1 MAKKRE
7 SRQLMTLMPN
17 KIGALEE
24 LFAKTRSAVSEVED
38 DQDIGFLNE
47 GLIGVTLDTE
57 LDIEALI
64 DEAIADRSLAS
75 RDLKFDDSQMP
86 RAKNFLEWCTGRHF
100 LKADPYLEQALIGVR
115 LFAEYCPR
123 CSDVEW
129 MDIDNHEP
137 QEGLEGLRQHVTCM
151 EHGHCPK
158 CGVGR
163 AELLRNKELKFYNEL
178 AVNAGQRCVTGDTHV
193 FTSLGIE
200 RIGTIGREKP
210 FGFSRHESDVFNG
223 TALETSSDFY
233 KGREERVWDLK
244 LSNSY
249 ILRGTGDHPVWT
261 TSGFK
266 TLGVMTEDAIVPVYV
281 NQQCW
286 GNLVPDVISMQR
298 SSRAL
303 FDEAYAKC
311 PDTNKGQLQTCIFG
325 PAREISEDLYTVLG
339 LWVAEGRDGLISNMD
354 ADVNAFVYKTLT
366 QYISKRYVKIS
377 DTGVKLIGYQA
388 RAWLASLLGCSV
400 SDLTLGSERKSIPET
415 VLKSP
420 KSYVCAFLRGLF
432 EGDGTCSSP
441 KGKKSGS
448 VSYASISKTLSYD
461 VYSVLINLGILPRIR
476 ERMTWATNGTE
487 NQVSKP
493 CWNVGFT
500 GLQNLERFAESVG
513 FMSDR
518 KNNRLS
524 GVILRHR
531 EKSNVPYK
539 FENYSFLKPRVSN
552 LLSRVQS
559 ELSQF
564 ELAKEH
570 RRDPDKYLHVKS
582 KKRLGLYTVFGR
594 SFSDALGCRWDKLF
608 CANSSRAL
616 TKSKLLYVCDSILR
630 FGHYLS
636 TGLTSEL
643 NELRSYCADDTFLLQ
658 VKSCK
663 QSSVSEVTYDFTLP
677 KTHKFIT
684 QGVLS
689 HNSGKSILVA
699 MLSSYITHQILKV
712 QRPTEV
718 LGIGDNTILHGTFV
732 ALTQKQA
739 MDTLWE
745 PYYGYLLT
753 SPWFQKYHALI
764 REYERKY
771 GVEVMKIRDTFVLY
785 RHRSLVVYP
794 AGPDKRVLRGRTR
807 IFSATDEIGWF
818 DNNEASAKVKTSARE
833 VHIAL
838 DRSLLTVRAEEQ
850 RQIAADFDLAFTGY
864 NFNISSPS
872 HARDKINELVRL
884 SQGSDKILGLHA
896 PTWKMNP
903 KISQESLSENFK
915 NDPVG
920 TWRDYGAVAPL
931 SANPFITQMDM
942 INDAL
947 REKGRNLVQYNTAIM
962 RAKDGSRTRYATV
975 TNVKETDAPSIMA
988 IDAGYSNNSFAL
1000 VVGSYDEDMCIS
1012 ADVLVEIMPLPG
1024 IPLNYSL
1031 IFEHVMKP
1039 LFAAR
1044 NVKVVL
1050 ADRWQSIKILQDSS
1064 PFVEVTRQY
1073 SLKYADFWTIKALL
1087 EQNTV
1092 SLPRPLK
1099 VKTVEDTLKFPHDEY
1114 PLCFEGYPTEHLML
1128 QFATVQD
1135 SGSQVLKGTGYTD
1148 DLWRALCLMCWG
1160 FESTEFEEELTRKA
1174 EVKRNRDPSRLGVSK
1189 GRSNSSGANLGLS
1202 APTAASSAVLKSRR

>member
-47 GLIGVTLDTE
+47 GPIGVTLDTE

-100 LKADPYLEQALIGVR
+100 LKADPYLEQALIGIR
-115 LFAEYCPR
+115 LFGEYCPR

-137 QEGLEGLRQHVTCM
+137 QEGLEGIRQHVTCM
-151 EHGHCPK
+151 EHGRCPK

-178 AVNAGQRCVTGDTHV
+178 AVNAGQR
-193 FTSLGIE
+193 
-200 RIGTIGREKP
+200 
-210 FGFSRHESDVFNG
+210 
-223 TALETSSDFY
+223 
-233 KGREERVWDLK
+233 
-244 LSNSY
+244 
-249 ILRGTGDHPVWT
+249 
-261 TSGFK
+261 
-266 TLGVMTEDAIVPVYV
+266 
-281 NQQCW
+281 
-286 GNLVPDVISMQR
+286 
-298 SSRAL
+298 
-303 FDEAYAKC
+303 
-311 PDTNKGQLQTCIFG
+311 
-325 PAREISEDLYTVLG
+325 
-339 LWVAEGRDGLISNMD
+339 
-354 ADVNAFVYKTLT
+354 
-366 QYISKRYVKIS
+366 
-377 DTGVKLIGYQA
+377 
-388 RAWLASLLGCSV
+388 
-400 SDLTLGSERKSIPET
+400 
-415 VLKSP
+415 
-420 KSYVCAFLRGLF
+420 
-432 EGDGTCSSP
+432 
-441 KGKKSGS
+441 
-448 VSYASISKTLSYD
+448 
-461 VYSVLINLGILPRIR
+461 
-476 ERMTWATNGTE
+476 
-487 NQVSKP
+487 
-493 CWNVGFT
+493 
-500 GLQNLERFAESVG
+500 
-513 FMSDR
+513 
-518 KNNRLS
+518 
-524 GVILRHR
+524 
-531 EKSNVPYK
+531 
-539 FENYSFLKPRVSN
+539 
-552 LLSRVQS
+552 
-559 ELSQF
+559 
-564 ELAKEH
+564 
-570 RRDPDKYLHVKS
+570 
-582 KKRLGLYTVFGR
+582 
-594 SFSDALGCRWDKLF
+594 
-608 CANSSRAL
+608 
-616 TKSKLLYVCDSILR
+616 
-630 FGHYLS
+630 
-636 TGLTSEL
+636 
-643 NELRSYCADDTFLLQ
+643 
-658 VKSCK
+658 
-663 QSSVSEVTYDFTLP
+663 
-677 KTHKFIT
+677 
-684 QGVLS
+684 
-689 HNSGKSILVA
+689 SGKSILVA

-884 SQGSDKILGLHA
+884 SQGSEKILGLHA

-947 REKGRNLVQYNTAIM
+947 RDKGRNLVQYNTAIM

-975 TNVKETDAPSIMA
+975 TNVKATDAPSIMA

-1000 VVGSYDEDMCIS
+1000 VVGSYDEHMCIS

-1099 VKTVEDTLKFPHDEY
+1099 VKTVEETLKFPQDEY

-1160 FESTEFEEELTRKA
+1160 FESTEFDEELTRKA